1 MGQIRNLGIEPFVFS
16 VIQTG
21 VSLAQGEQYSTPFLS
36 EYDLALIQS
45 ARNVQVEG
53 DFDIVK
59 PGYFGFSVLRQVR
72 FPPQTKPEK
81 AKTEKEEKFESA
93 KADFF
98 KALKPKAEVAEAPV
112 VEEPSPVAEEPVAAS
127 EEPVP
132 LTEEE
137 IYEKFGNSESEADF
151 VQAMVDTFKKA
162 ALVEMCEARE
172 IVALGNKEA
181 LARALFENYL
191 ISK

>member
-1 MGQIRNLGIEPFVFS
+1 MGQIRNLGIEPVAFS
-16 VIQTG
+16 VIYVG
-21 VSLAQGEQYSTPFLS
+21 INLNQGEQHSTPILS
-36 EYDLALIQS
+36 ESDLSILQGLP
-45 ARNVQVEG
+45 RVVLEG
-53 DFDIVK
+53 EFDIVK
-59 PGYFGFSVLRQVR
+59 PGYFGYTVLRHLSCGSL
-72 FPPQTKPEK
+72 PEPEK